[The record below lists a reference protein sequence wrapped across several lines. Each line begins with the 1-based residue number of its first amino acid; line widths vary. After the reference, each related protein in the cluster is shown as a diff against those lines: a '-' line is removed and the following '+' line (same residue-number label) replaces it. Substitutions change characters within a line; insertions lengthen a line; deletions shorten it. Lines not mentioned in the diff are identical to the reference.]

1 MLLKNKIAIIHGGA
15 GSIGGA
21 VARVFAREG
30 ATVHLTGRTLSKLE
44 AVAED
49 VRNSGGKAEVEQL
62 DALDELAVQ
71 QHSDRVFE
79 QSGRIDIALNAIGVM
94 HIQGKG
100 FLDQRLEEFY
110 QPIHGYVRSNFI
122 TAQAAARHMI
132 QQRSGV
138 ILTLSTPGSRMSAP
152 GFLGYGVTCA
162 AVEGFSRILAGELGM
177 HGVRVICLRS
187 HAIPEA
193 LPTSYAGEV
202 FGRVALQHGTTA
214 EAMLTE
220 SARTGT
226 LLGRL
231 PLLNEV
237 AEYAAFLAS
246 DRAGA
251 TTGAIANLTCGAI
264 VD

>member
-1 MLLKNKIAIIHGGA
+1 MLLNKIAIIHGGA
-15 GSIGGA
+15 GTIGGA

-30 ATVHLTGRTLSKLE
+30 ATVHLAGRTRSKLE
-44 AVAED
+44 ALATD
-49 VRNSGGKAEVEQL
+49 IKGNGGHAVFEVL
-62 DALDELAVQ
+62 DALDEKAVQ
-71 QHSDRVFE
+71 QHADEVAKR
-79 QSGRIDIALNAIGVM
+79 SGRIDIEMNAIGVM
-94 HIQGKG
+94 HIQGNG
-100 FLDQRLEEFY
+100 FLDQSLEEFH
-110 QPIHGYVRSNFI
+110 QPIEGYVRSNFI
-122 TAQAAARHMI
+122 TAQAAARHMVK
-132 QQRSGV
+132 QRSGV

-177 HGVRVICLRS
+177 HGVRVVCLRS

-202 FGRVALQHGTTA
+202 FGRVALQHGTSA

-220 SARTGT
+220 SARKGT

-231 PLLNEV
+231 PTLNEV

>member
-1 MLLKNKIAIIHGGA
+1 MQLKKKIAIIHGGA

-30 ATVHLTGRTLSKLE
+30 AIVHLTGRTRSKLE
-44 AVAED
+44 TIAEEI
-49 VRNSGGKAEVEQL
+49 RKRGGQAEIEQL
-62 DALDELAVQ
+62 DALDEHSVQ
-71 QHSDRVFE
+71 QHADRVFE
-79 QSGRIDIALNAIGVM
+79 RSGRIDIALNAIGVM

-100 FLDQRLEEFY
+100 FLDQRLEEFH
-110 QPIHGYVRSNFI
+110 QPIEGYVRSNFI
-122 TAQAAARHMI
+122 TAQAAARHMVK
-132 QQRSGV
+132 QRSGV

-177 HGVRVICLRS
+177 HGVRVVCLRS

-214 EAMLTE
+214 EAMLAE

-231 PLLNEV
+231 PTLNEV

-246 DRAGA
+246 DRASA

>member
-1 MLLKNKIAIIHGGA
+1 MLLKDKIAIIHGGG

-30 ATVHLTGRTLSKLE
+30 ATVHLAGRTLSKLE
-44 AVAED
+44 AVAKD
-49 VRNSGGKAEVEQL
+49 IIDQGGKAAITVVNVHDEKAVRQHADEVL
-62 DALDELAVQ
+62 K
-71 QHSDRVFE
+71 S
-79 QSGRIDIALNAIGVM
+79 SGRIDIMMNAIGVM

-100 FLDQRLEEFY
+100 FLDQTLEEFY
-110 QPIHGYVRSNFI
+110 EPVEGLVRCHFI
-122 TAQAAARHMI
+122 TAQAAARPMVK
-132 QQRSGV
+132 QRSGV
-138 ILTLSTPGSRMSAP
+138 ILSLSTPGSRMSAP
-152 GFLGYGVTCA
+152 GFLGYGVSCA
-162 AVEGFSRILAGELGM
+162 AIEGFSRILAGELGM
-177 HGVRVICLRS
+177 HGVRVVCLRS

-202 FGRVALQHGTTA
+202 FGRVARENNTTP
-214 EAMLTE
+214 EAMLAD

-226 LLGRL
+226 LLGRF
-231 PLLNEV
+231 PTLNEV

-251 TTGAIANLTCGAI
+251 TTGAIANLTSGAI

>member
-30 ATVHLTGRTLSKLE
+30 ATVYLTGRTRSKLE
-44 AVAED
+44 VVAED
-49 VRNSGGKAEVEQL
+49 IRSRGGKAELEQL
-62 DALDELAVQ
+62 DALDERAVQ
-71 QHSDRVFE
+71 EHADGVCQR
-79 QSGRIDIALNAIGVM
+79 SGRIDIEMNAIGVM
-94 HIQGKG
+94 HIQGKA
-100 FLDQRLEEFY
+100 FLDQSLDDLYTPVEGF
-110 QPIHGYVRSNFI
+110 VRSNFI
-122 TAQAAARHMI
+122 TAQAAARHMVK
-132 QQRSGV
+132 QRSGV
-138 ILTLSTPGSRMSAP
+138 ILTLSTPGSRMSAS

-177 HGVRVICLRS
+177 HEVRVVCLRS

-202 FGRVALQHGTTA
+202 FALVALQQGTTA
-214 EAMLTE
+214 EAMLAE

-231 PLLNEV
+231 PTLNEV
-237 AEYAAFLAS
+237 AEDAAFLAS

-251 TTGAIANLTCGAI
+251 TTGAIANLTSGAI